1 MRSLM
6 ILLAALMFGLAG
18 GYGWSVMARRPQHV
32 RVPKVPK
39 PEKLVVPES
48 AADRQWAERADENG
62 IEASSAPAPSLKA
75 AASSSQNQAEPA
87 RAD

>member
-6 ILLAALMFGLAG
+6 LLFAAVMFGLLG

-32 RVPKVPK
+32 HVPKVPK

-48 AADRQWAERADENG
+48 AADKQWAERAAEND
-62 IEASSAPAPSLKA
+62 IAPTAAPAKKA
-75 AASSSQNQAEPA
+75 AAEQSQNQAEPA
-87 RAD
+87 TAD